1 MDGNNNR
8 STFADLRRM
17 RALQIAPWCNGPFR
31 LEVRVRPGCAADR
44 RGALSAN
51 IHAAYAIE
59 LREGDREKKGDMHA
73 GGRTG
78 VPRPPK
84 VKSRD
89 GGGSNGDRA
98 LQDARSKREV
108 KRVAAPLT
116 RSARISRVA

>member
-31 LEVRVRPGCAADR
+31 LEVRVRPGRRERAADR
-44 RGALSAN
+44 RGALLAN

-59 LREGDREKKGDMHA
+59 LREGDREKKGDMRA
-73 GGRTG
+73 GGRIG

-108 KRVAAPLT
+108 K
-116 RSARISRVA
+116 